1 MQTVTTSKMSS
12 VWRFA
17 AGIALAFAVGLGLFY
32 LTMEPAAQDLA
43 LMVELMGATSLV
55 SILAAFAASRSSW
68 IRRSPHLAWTLV
80 SGYVLAGLLV
90 FLNVYITARMMFAS
104 AHDLALATILLIF
117 ATGIAVSAGIFLA
130 EAVTARIQQVHSAAR
145 QVAAGDLETRVQDSG
160 RDEMALLARSFNDM
174 VGQLQAAEQAQREIE
189 ILRRDL
195 VAWAGHDLRTPL
207 TSIRAIIEALADGLV
222 SDEDT
227 RLRYLRTAQR
237 DIQSLSH
244 LIDDLFEMAQ
254 ADAGGLK
261 LELEQGSMAD
271 LISDTLERF
280 SAQARQQGIALE
292 GSVAPGA
299 DTVRMD
305 IQRIGRVLSNLVTNA
320 LRHTPPN
327 GRITLTSALQ
337 GGALLVRVQ
346 DTGEGIRPEDLPF
359 VFERFYRG
367 EKSRSRSTGGA
378 GLGLAIARG
387 IVEAHGGS
395 IDIESQPGEGT
406 MVWFTIPLEIG
417 RSEVKVESKDEGA
430 A

>member
-1 MQTVTTSKMSS
+1 MQTVMTAKTNN

-17 AGIALAFAVGLGLFY
+17 AGIALAYAFGLGLFY

-55 SILAAFAASRSSW
+55 SILAAFAVSRSSW

-117 ATGIAVSAGIFLA
+117 ATGIAVSANIFLA
-130 EAVTARIQQVHSAAR
+130 DTVTARIRQVHSAAR
-145 QVAAGDLETRVQDSG
+145 QVAAGDLKTRLQDSG
-160 RDEMALLARSFNDM
+160 KDEMALLAQSFNDM
-174 VGQLQAAEQAQREIE
+174 VVQLQEGERQQREIE

-207 TSIRAIIEALADGLV
+207 TSIRAIIEALADGMV
-222 SDEDT
+222 NDEDT

-261 LELEQGSMAD
+261 LEQEQGSMAD

-280 SAQARQQGIALE
+280 SAQARQQGIVLE
-292 GSVAPGA
+292 GSVATGA
-299 DTVRMD
+299 DSVRMD
-305 IQRIGRVLSNLVTNA
+305 IQRIGRVLSNLVINA
-320 LRHTPPN
+320 LRHTPSN
-327 GRITLTSALQ
+327 GRITITSALQ
-337 GGALLVRVQ
+337 GDAILVRVQ

-378 GLGLAIARG
+378 GLGLAIAKG
-387 IVEAHGGS
+387 IVEAHGGN
-395 IDIESQPGEGT
+395 IGIESQPGEGT
-406 MVWFTIPLEIG
+406 QVWFTIPPTTG
-417 RSEVKVESKDEGA
+417 
-430 A
+430 